1 MTWLRC
7 FVCGRRWRLLE
18 RDYGDEAMTLI
29 VVGGGWE
36 LLNHANSCPDAT
48 FGLIR
53 GSDRT

>member
-1 MTWLRC
+1 
-7 FVCGRRWRLLE
+7 VCGRRWRLLE